1 MEILNQTHDI
11 RNGLLSMVIT
21 NIQRLD
27 KVDLGWHLSPIKAFR
42 YIYIRHIALCSN
54 GISQP
59 LVCCVIGVVDKAN
72 VVLE

>member
-1 MEILNQTHDI
+1 MINAQ
-11 RNGLLSMVIT
+11 S
-21 NIQRLD
+21 IQRLIVIPNIHRLA
-27 KVDLGWHLSPIKAFR
+27 KVDLGWDLSPIKAFK
-42 YIYIRHIALCSN
+42 YIYISHIALCSN

>member
-1 MEILNQTHDI
+1 MTI
-11 RNGLLSMVIT
+11 S
-21 NIQRLD
+21 NIYRLA
-27 KVDLGWHLSPIKAFR
+27 KVDLGWDLSQIKTFT
-42 YIYIRHIALCSN
+42 YIFIRHIALCSN